1 MINFKFNYYQR
12 VVPLLLSDIGE
23 PELLELKKRLD
34 LVQNH
39 DINGIVDINKSIKK
53 ITRRANIT

>member
-1 MINFKFNYYQR
+1 MINFNFDYYQR

-34 LVQNH
+34 LDQNH
-39 DINGIVDINKSIKK
+39 GMKGIVDINKSIKK